1 MMEVTNT
8 ELDGVLLLQ
17 PRIFTDERGR
27 FHETF
32 NQRRFAEATG
42 LDISFVQDNE
52 SRSHRKVLRG
62 LHFQVPP
69 FAQGKLVSVVKGAV
83 LDVCV
88 DIRPHS
94 PTVGRHIKVHLDAN
108 ERTMLWIPP
117 GFAHGFV
124 ALEDD
129 TVFAYKCTAYYHPA
143 SERTIR
149 WNDPELAID
158 WGVEHPV
165 VSAKDAEGMPFTTY
179 RQAVQ

>member
-1 MMEVTNT
+1 MEVTNT

-42 LDISFVQDNE
+42 LDVSFVQDNE

-179 RQAVQ
+179 REAVQ

>member
-1 MMEVTNT
+1 MEVTNT
-8 ELDGVLLLQ
+8 ELDGLLLLQ

-42 LDISFVQDNE
+42 LDVSFVQDNE

-108 ERTMLWIPP
+108 ERTMLWVPP